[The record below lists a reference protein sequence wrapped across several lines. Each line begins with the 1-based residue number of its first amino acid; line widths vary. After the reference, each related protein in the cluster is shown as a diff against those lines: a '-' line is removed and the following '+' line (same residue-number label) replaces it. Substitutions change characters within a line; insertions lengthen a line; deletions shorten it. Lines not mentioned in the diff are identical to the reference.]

1 MNQSIIPHDPQSKK
15 KIITPLTGRQGKMAA
30 TSPSAAPPA
39 TAGDCPHPTYTE
51 MITQALTEL
60 GGTSGRIAIAAFILS
75 RFTGLPATHDKLLK
89 ANLRRLVS
97 EGVVRGYG
105 SKSRSCYVFP
115 ASDTRGRG
123 RPSKPNNKD
132 LSDLDLEDDTTATP
146 LPKNLN
152 LHESSE
158 MIWPA
163 RQRRNSGSGSGSQPQ
178 QNYSDPGLDGFQSN
192 SSSGEDDVDDDEY
205 TPHKRGTGRPRK
217 ILRGRGRPRKDEQQS
232 QSQAKHP
239 PTPTA
244 TASSTGGMQQSEAE
258 AAAAEPRKVALSANG
273 DAASPSTKSGRG
285 RPRKIPGGRGR
296 PRKDEQ
302 QSLAKHSPTAAAS
315 TGKAAAAAEHPPTPL
330 STDGIK
336 RGRGR
341 PRKEADKGGSTKAG
355 PPAPAAS
362 AGVKRSRGRPRVYRP
377 MPVKTGDELENPVSV
392 DVALEN
398 PRMHRPSSADIVSMV
413 MKRGI
418 PAKARDARPAEA
430 GDAIPAKARY
440 ARPAEAGDAT
450 PAEETGG
457 AASTGIKRPR
467 GRPRKE
473 KPAAAMSAQAGDAV
487 SAGIKRGRG
496 RPRKK

>member
-1 MNQSIIPHDPQSKK
+1 MFFFLEEKDMVAIGKLRWSDESINHPPRPSIK
-15 KIITPLTGRQGKMAA
+15 KIIYHPLTGRQGKMAA
-30 TSPSAAPPA
+30 TSPSPAPPA

-132 LSDLDLEDDTTATP
+132 LSDLDLEDYTTATP

-163 RQRRNSGSGSGSQPQ
+163 QQRRNSGSGSQPQ

-232 QSQAKHP
+232 Q
-239 PTPTA
+239 
-244 TASSTGGMQQSEAE
+244 
-258 AAAAEPRKVALSANG
+258 
-273 DAASPSTKSGRG
+273 
-285 RPRKIPGGRGR
+285 
-296 PRKDEQ
+296 
-302 QSLAKHSPTAAAS
+302 AKHS
-315 TGKAAAAAEHPPTPL
+315 PTPL

-341 PRKEADKGGSTKAG
+341 PRKEADKGGSTKDD

-398 PRMHRPSSADIVSMV
+398 PRMHRPSAAHIVSMV

-430 GDAIPAKARY
+430 GDARPAKARYARPAEAGDATPAKARY

>member
-1 MNQSIIPHDPQSKK
+1 NHPPRPSIKKK

-296 PRKDEQ
+296 PRK
-302 QSLAKHSPTAAAS
+302 
-315 TGKAAAAAEHPPTPL
+315 
-330 STDGIK
+330 
-336 RGRGR
+336 
-341 PRKEADKGGSTKAG
+341 EADKGGSTKAG

>member
-1 MNQSIIPHDPQSKK
+1 MV
-15 KIITPLTGRQGKMAA
+15 A
-30 TSPSAAPPA
+30 TSPSSVPPA

-51 MITQALTEL
+51 ALTKL

-89 ANLRRLVS
+89 ASLRRLVS
-97 EGVVRGYG
+97 EGV
-105 SKSRSCYVFP
+105 
-115 ASDTRGRG
+115 
-123 RPSKPNNKD
+123 
-132 LSDLDLEDDTTATP
+132 
-146 LPKNLN
+146 
-152 LHESSE
+152 
-158 MIWPA
+158 
-163 RQRRNSGSGSGSQPQ
+163 
-178 QNYSDPGLDGFQSN
+178 SN
-192 SSSGEDDVDDDEY
+192 GSSGEDDVDDDEY

-217 ILRGRGRPRKDEQQS
+217 ILRGRGRPRKDAQQS

-258 AAAAEPRKVALSANG
+258 AAAAEPRKVTLSANG

-285 RPRKIPGGRGR
+285 RPRKIRGGRGM
-296 PRKDEQ
+296 PRKDQQ
-302 QSLAKHSPTAAAS
+302 QSQAKHSPTPAAS
-315 TGKAAAAAEHPPTPL
+315 TGKAAAEHPPTPL

-341 PRKEADKGGSTKAG
+341 PRKEADKGGSTKDD

-398 PRMHRPSSADIVSMV
+398 PRMHRPSAAGVVSMV

-418 PAKARDARPAEA
+418 PAKAQDARPAEA

-450 PAEETGG
+450 PTEETGG

-487 SAGIKRGRG
+487 SAGIKRARG